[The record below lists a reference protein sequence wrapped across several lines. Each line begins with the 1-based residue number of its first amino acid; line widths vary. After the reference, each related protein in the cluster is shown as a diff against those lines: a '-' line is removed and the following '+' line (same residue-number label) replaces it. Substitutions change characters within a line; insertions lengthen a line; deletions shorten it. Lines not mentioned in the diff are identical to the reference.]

1 MLAIQQILTE
11 IVGKIEITPDLTISH
26 PEYPPLELP
35 PALVT
40 KLPQLSPQFQLK
52 CTIDRVQTY
61 LHDIYFTHRLMSLA
75 EIVIAARQP
84 LQVKNNLIDGID
96 INFFQRLRQS
106 NTSTGY
112 FDRDWQ
118 VVASDGDELIVVK
131 DGLHLHIQ
139 LHQHLPPDLRQA
151 EIGDVVP
158 IYLPHNLVDRDTY
171 IIVGNAGIPVRAT
184 SIQIYFHAT
193 PDAAVAIAY
202 QLTSGL
208 NTLNIPFQLAIL
220 HDPSLFYRYDSST
233 LWLCWADY
241 LQVQPV
247 LERIYRSHQT
257 AFSPQVP
264 LFSKQLAPGLG
275 LVEVPTSSDPFGIHR
290 CRLLATGLVTA
301 MARDEPQST
310 LKLETIRQG
319 FVAAGI
325 DWQQP
330 HLSFS
335 TINSDELYTLD
346 YLR

>member
-1 MLAIQQILTE
+1 MLISNQILTD
-11 IVGKIEITPDLTISH
+11 IVEKIEITPDLTISH
-26 PEYPPLELP
+26 PEYPPLELH
-35 PALVT
+35 PALVAM
-40 KLPQLSPQFQLK
+40 PQLSPQFQLK

-61 LHDIYFTHRLMSLA
+61 LHDIYFSHRRLSLE
-75 EIVIAARQP
+75 EIAIAARQP
-84 LQVKNNLIDGID
+84 QPVKNNLIDGID

-118 VVASDGDELIVVK
+118 VVAIDGDELIVVK

-139 LHQHLPPDLRQA
+139 PHQHLPPDLRQA
-151 EIGDVVP
+151 KIGDVVP

-171 IIVGNAGIPVRAT
+171 IIVGNKGKPDRAK
-184 SIQIYFHAT
+184 SIQIYLHPT

-208 NTLNIPFQLAIL
+208 NTLNIPFQLATL
-220 HDPSLFYRYDSST
+220 HNPSLFYRYDAST
-233 LWLCWADY
+233 LWLNSADY
-241 LQVQPV
+241 LKVQPV
-247 LERIYRSHQT
+247 LGRIYRSHQT

-275 LVEVPTSSDPFGIHR
+275 LVEVPTSSDPFGSHR

-301 MARDEPQST
+301 MTREQPHT

-335 TINSDELYTLD
+335 TVNSDDLYTLD
-346 YLR
+346 YLQ

>member
-1 MLAIQQILTE
+1 MLAIHQILTE
-11 IVGKIEITPDLTISH
+11 IVEKIEIAPDLTISH
-26 PEYPPLELP
+26 PEYPPLELH
-35 PALVT
+35 PALIT

-75 EIVIAARQP
+75 EIAIAAQQP
-84 LQVKNNLIDGID
+84 QQIKNNLIDGID

-118 VVASDGDELIVVK
+118 VVASDGNELIVVK
-131 DGLHLHIQ
+131 DGLSVHIQ
-139 LHQHLPPDLRQA
+139 PHQHLPPLRQA

-158 IYLPHNLVDRDTY
+158 IYLAHNLVDRDTY
-171 IIVGNAGIPVRAT
+171 IIVGNAGIPDRAR
-184 SIQIYFHAT
+184 SIQIYFHVT

-233 LWLCWADY
+233 LWLNWADY

-247 LERIYRSHQT
+247 LGRIYRSHQT

-301 MARDEPQST
+301 MAREQPQST

-319 FVAAGI
+319 FGAAGI
-325 DWQQP
+325 DWQQT

-335 TINSDELYTLD
+335 TINSDDLYILE
-346 YLR
+346 RS